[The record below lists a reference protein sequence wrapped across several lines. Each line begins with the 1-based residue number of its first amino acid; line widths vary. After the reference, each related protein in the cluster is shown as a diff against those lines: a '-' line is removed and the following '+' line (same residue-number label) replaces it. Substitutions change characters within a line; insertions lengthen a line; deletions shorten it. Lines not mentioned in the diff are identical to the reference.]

1 MSDRE
6 LLLECFRVIYQI
18 YRDQHAM
25 RKRYQPVSLYP
36 TLSRLQ
42 KRLEKYMDRVPENW
56 REYTSEVYAEDVSP
70 ASARKKVNSPWRPNE

>member
-36 TLSRLQ
+36 TLSKLQ
-42 KRLEKYMDRVPENW
+42 KRLEESMARVPENW
-56 REYTSEVYAEDVSP
+56 RDYTMEVYAEDVSP